1 MNDPLS
7 GPRPNI
13 AAQRLRAGAKEKLA
27 AAAMRFS
34 TAADPSA
41 VVASSAAAE
50 KLAGKRQRE
59 YRAGLEKEA
68 LERDAA
74 AAADGAPAPRREP
87 APLPETLAA
96 LPPPLGR
103 FMASQGFTGPT
114 AIQSKWVLCLIG
126 CMNSYRLYRT

>member
-1 MNDPLS
+1 MYSSLT
-7 GPRPNI
+7 GPHHNI
-13 AAQRLRAGAKEKLA
+13 AAQRLRAGAKEKPA

-41 VVASSAAAE
+41 VVVSSAAAE

-59 YRAGLEKEA
+59 HRAGLEKEA

-74 AAADGAPAPRREP
+74 AAASGAPAPRREP
-87 APLPETLAA
+87 APVPEALAA

-103 FMASQGFTGPT
+103 FMASQGFSAPT
-114 AIQSKWVLCLIG
+114 AIQSKWVLCPKP
-126 CMNSYRLYRT
+126 